1 MLLGL
6 AGTATLV
13 VGGALS
19 GAATHTGGGRWWSV
33 PTVPV
38 SPSVDV
44 LSALFVFYAGLVVLA
59 CAWVKLRRDVQ
70 AHASSIAAIVAV
82 IVVWAIPLLLGP
94 PLGSRD
100 VYAYAAQ
107 GRLADEGFDP
117 YVEGPSA
124 LGDDPIL
131 ASVDPLYLDAP
142 AVYGPIFIAVSSQ
155 VSAASTD
162 LVLIVLVFRALAV
175 AALVATAFAVHDIA
189 RGLGRDPADALV
201 LTMANPLVLLHLVSG
216 AHNESLM
223 LAFLVGGV
231 AIGRR
236 PHLRLLGVVLCA
248 FAAAIKMPAFLGVA
262 FVAWPWII
270 HSASFAQRLL
280 RTVVAGALAF
290 VVIALAGHFT
300 GWGWGWVDSIT
311 GAKPVDAYLSLTR
324 LVGGAVQV
332 LTGVESD
339 EVLTLVRLG
348 GLGLA
353 GIAAGWLLLRES
365 HRSPR
370 ALAGALLVFAVLHPT
385 TQPWYLTWGL
395 ILWAAASAG
404 NDNRVY
410 IGLCIAS
417 AFVVLPMGPRLGD
430 VVLDDRSMSSILLV
444 GAALSLLAVVALR
457 FSVGQPAPA
466 PVLLAGLPASEASER
481 S

>member
-6 AGTATLV
+6 AGTTTLV

-19 GAATHTGGGRWWSV
+19 GAATHAGGGRWWSV

-38 SPSVDV
+38 RPSVDV
-44 LSALFVFYAGLVVLA
+44 LAALFVFYAGLVVLA
-59 CAWVKLRRDVQ
+59 CAWVKLRRDVH
-70 AHASSIAAIVAV
+70 AHATSIAAIVAV
-82 IVVWAIPLLLGP
+82 IVVWSIPLLLGP

-162 LVLIVLVFRALAV
+162 LVLVVLVFRALAV
-175 AALVATAFAVHDIA
+175 AALVVTAFAVHDIA
-189 RGLGRDPADALV
+189 RGLGRNPADALV

-223 LAFLVGGV
+223 LAFLVSGV
-231 AIGRR
+231 AVGRR
-236 PHLRLLGVVLCA
+236 PRLRLLGVALCA
-248 FAAAIKMPAFLGVA
+248 FAAAIKMPAILGVA
-262 FVAWPWII
+262 FVAWPWITQ
-270 HSASFAQRLL
+270 AAFLAQRVV
-280 RTVVAGALAF
+280 RAVVAGALAF
-290 VVIALAGHFT
+290 LVIGLAGHFT
-300 GWGWGWVDSIT
+300 GWGWGWVDAIT

-332 LTGVESD
+332 LTGVEGD
-339 EVLTLVRLG
+339 EVLVLFRLG
-348 GLGLA
+348 GLAFAGLA
-353 GIAAGWLLLRES
+353 AAWLLLRES

-370 ALAGALLVFAVLHPT
+370 ALAGALLVLAVFHPT

-395 ILWAAASAG
+395 VLWAAASAG
-404 NDNRVY
+404 NDNRAY
-410 IGLCIAS
+410 IGLCIAA
-417 AFVVLPMGPRLGD
+417 AFTVLPMGPRLGD
-430 VVLDDRSMSSILLV
+430 VVLDDRSTTSIVMV
-444 GAALSLLAVVALR
+444 GAALSLLALVAMRL
-457 FSVGQPAPA
+457 SVSQPSSSPA
-466 PVLLAGLPASEASER
+466 LLARVPTSESTEH